1 MMKSFIII
9 SIVTLTSNVLASPKQ
24 MTDEQWINNQLAMWP
39 PHDHTLKCLKSG
51 SRCEFR
57 VRHLA
62 RERFKRP
69 LPKIKPYK
77 PTVKTRSIFYTK

>member
-1 MMKSFIII
+1 MKPFVFLI
-9 SIVTLTSNVLASPKQ
+9 SIVTLTTGTLGSPKQ

-57 VRHLA
+57 VRYLA

-77 PTVKTRSIFYTK
+77 HPPRPKPILHLK